1 MNSFKRIFPSS
12 LAGMVILFAGTTEAQ
27 VLPLD
32 QWKSGINRVDIQYN
46 NDNISGACTNAI
58 NLAHSM
64 NTKASEVRQAG
75 NKALAQDVVF
85 LMWDW
90 QTYVG
95 KYCGGRRLVK
105 KSRLWDAIDRR

>member
-1 MNSFKRIFPSS
+1 M
-12 LAGMVILFAGTTEAQ
+12 AGIAILFAGTTEAQ

-32 QWKSGINRVDIQYN
+32 QWKSGINLTEIHYN
-46 NDNISGACTNAI
+46 NDNISGAYTNAI

-64 NTKASEVRQAG
+64 NTKAFEVRQAG

-95 KYCGGRRLVK
+95 KYCGRRRLVK
-105 KSRLWDAIDRR
+105 KSRLWDAINRR

>member
-1 MNSFKRIFPSS
+1 
-12 LAGMVILFAGTTEAQ
+12 
-27 VLPLD
+27 
-32 QWKSGINRVDIQYN
+32 
-46 NDNISGACTNAI
+46 
-58 NLAHSM
+58 M

-95 KYCGGRRLVK
+95 KYCGRRRLVK
-105 KSRLWDAIDRR
+105 KSRLWDAIDHR

>member
-1 MNSFKRIFPSS
+1 MA
-12 LAGMVILFAGTTEAQ
+12 LLFAGTTEVQ
-27 VLPLD
+27 ELPLD

-75 NKALAQDVVF
+75 NKALARDVVF